1 MIRMYITQTECD
13 SLLLFTQLH
22 VYFNYWYNYSI
33 QTLDICRSRFIDLVI
48 WYAWLH

>member
-22 VYFNYWYNYSI
+22 VYFNY
-33 QTLDICRSRFIDLVI
+33 
-48 WYAWLH
+48 